1 MDLRLA
7 QVRTEQIPQ
16 NRYIEVQVSQDLL
29 ERAYE
34 KAISIFS
41 DWDLTPPGVH
51 SHLGIDLNCHKLVL
65 DIKHEVVPPLAFA
78 LKYFGDGFPRS
89 LIQKLRNKP
98 QTTDTLFE
106 LVCLGFFAEHH
117 KVIYEPKL
125 PDGKVPDLRVEL
137 DGGPFIYVECKSHR
151 YADAPYVEAFMDV
164 SSQIICD
171 AFTGQPIT
179 TAAEQEHSRM
189 EVYLKARPS
198 SREIEQFRKAI
209 PALTMDRVR
218 VECPVTPNIAVM
230 AVPQAQP
237 LRSGASLWNG
247 WQIVGTEPTRIA
259 LPDSRVLAYSWPG
272 LDVQRR
278 KLQRALLRDA
288 RIQLRNI
295 PAGSLGMI
303 CIQTVSAKR
312 FLPDVHALIDQD
324 QFSQVPII
332 WLKSSRVLGTE
343 SKIVFR
349 DGVGHLVERLFPGG
363 AQELRRAASPQ

>member
-1 MDLRLA
+1 
-7 QVRTEQIPQ
+7 
-16 NRYIEVQVSQDLL
+16 
-29 ERAYE
+29 
-34 KAISIFS
+34 
-41 DWDLTPPGVH
+41 
-51 SHLGIDLNCHKLVL
+51 
-65 DIKHEVVPPLAFA
+65 
-78 LKYFGDGFPRS
+78 
-89 LIQKLRNKP
+89 
-98 QTTDTLFE
+98 
-106 LVCLGFFAEHH
+106 
-117 KVIYEPKL
+117 
-125 PDGKVPDLRVEL
+125 
-137 DGGPFIYVECKSHR
+137 
-151 YADAPYVEAFMDV
+151 
-164 SSQIICD
+164 
-171 AFTGQPIT
+171 
-179 TAAEQEHSRM
+179 M